1 MMTIDRDFALTKEY
15 DKKYCMQVFA
25 PLEVAFRKGKGV
37 YLYDTNGNKYMDMIG
52 GIAVN
57 TLGHNNKAL
66 TSTISKQAAELIHCS
81 NYYYIPERS
90 ELAFRLCTLS
100 FADKVFF
107 SNSGAEANEGAIKLA
122 RGYFYHKG
130 QPEKNEIITAKMSF
144 HGRTMATIA
153 ATGQEKFRTPF
164 MPVVPGFKYVE
175 FNDFDAI
182 VEAADDKTCAIMLEL
197 VQGESGVH
205 PADEDYVK
213 KVRKFCTDKG
223 ILLIIDEVQT
233 GVGRTGRMFC
243 YENYNITP
251 DIMTL
256 AKGLAGGVPIGATL
270 CTNEVS
276 KGFVVGDHGST
287 FGGNP
292 LACAAGSCVLNQI
305 AEKDIISNVN
315 EVSSYLF
322 SEIQALQDKYNSIVN
337 VRGKGLLIGIEFREG
352 ISSAGMREQL
362 FRKGMLVSAIGRST
376 IRIAPPLIIT
386 LGEAKKFITALKDVL
401 KAQKKNPLPTSSGS
415 VADSTQPTMV
425 MPIEAPDK

>member
-1 MMTIDRDFALTKEY
+1 MAIDTDFQLTKEY

-25 PLEVAFRKGKGV
+25 PLEVAFRKGKGI
-37 YLYDTNGNKYMDMIG
+37 YLYDTAGKKYMDMIG

-57 TLGHNNKAL
+57 TLGHSHKAL
-66 TSTISKQAAELIHCS
+66 TAVIAKQSKELIHCS

-130 QPEKNEIITAKMSF
+130 KPEKNEIITAKMSF
-144 HGRTMATIA
+144 HGRTMGTIA

-164 MPVVPGFKYVE
+164 LPSVPGFKYVE

-182 VEAADDKTCAIMLEL
+182 KEAADDKTCAIMLEL

-205 PADEDYVK
+205 PADVEYIQN
-213 KVRKFCTDKG
+213 VRNFCNAKG
-223 ILLIIDEVQT
+223 ILLIVDEVQT

-243 YENYNITP
+243 YENYNIKP

-270 CTNEVS
+270 CTEEVAS
-276 KGFVVGDHGST
+276 GFAVGDHGST

-292 LACAAGSCVLNQI
+292 LACAAANCVINEI
-305 AEKDIISNVN
+305 GEKNILANVN
-315 EVSSYLF
+315 AVSSYLF
-322 SEIQALQDKYNSIVN
+322 DELSNLQSKYNTIVS

-352 ISSAGMREQL
+352 ISAAGMRQQL
-362 FRKGMLVSAIGRST
+362 FSKGVLVSAIGRST

-386 LGEAKKFITALKDVL
+386 LSEAKKFIAILKDIL
-401 KAQKKNPLPTSSGS
+401 KAQKKNPLPTQSGS

-425 MPIEAPDK
+425 MPVKAPN